1 MRGNNRVLWVVII
14 ADVLTALVAVMTNLA
29 TEVVPEEWRPHLWIA
44 WPVLGVLVV
53 GGIPV
58 AIKLHGNSGDGVRQ
72 PVSRD
77 RAAFS
82 RRAML
87 ARLRTV
93 WIEGVLDRSLYRRTL
108 IDLDLDERP
117 DLLKRS
123 WDIVVEHGAEAAR
136 QLDRDTALVDVVDR
150 HRGLLVLGAPGAGKT
165 TMLLTFLEDLL
176 DEARRDDVAPIPVV
190 FQLSSWPA
198 SGKPLAVWFVE
209 ELTGPL
215 YGVPKD
221 LAEDWIRND
230 RVLPLLDGL
239 DEVALSHRLACARAI
254 DDFHRAHQIL
264 PVIVSS
270 RIADYDALG
279 LRLSLDTALLIQ
291 PLTRPQTEDYLDRF
305 GEPLAGLREALRGEP
320 SLWELLRTPFLLS
333 VAVRAYHGLP
343 AGDIATEGTL
353 EQRQAELVRTFVDR
367 AFARRKSGPKVETP
381 DAVRMLA
388 YLARALGQELETYFF
403 LEAVGTNWLAT
414 SSRRLVVVA
423 TAVPTALLSGT
434 AIGLPMGLF
443 FGWPI
448 GLGFG
453 LVSGF
458 VVGAVALLDDAV
470 ELRYPWH
477 LTRRSQL
484 ADDLEDWAFF
494 GTLTAGIMGLIGGV
508 FGLVGGLVLGVVR
521 LLTGDDRFFGA
532 VFHGGLVGLAG
543 GVLLSFLVT
552 AGTTNPFAGKRNSLR
567 DRPSGSGM
575 GDAVWLC
582 TAYVLLAGV
591 PVAAV
596 LGFFYGVPGIVTGV
610 VVGLAIGYGYSGRGV
625 VAYWLARLLLAR
637 AGIVPAHLLR
647 FLDFAVDR
655 TLMLKVGGGYMFAH
669 RLLLEH
675 FAGLEPPG
683 VKESYVRDGLQA
695 VDLRPHVLLERAH
708 AEAQQET
715 GSIMRLLSYTGS
727 VLSAD
732 VWAPAALKIA
742 EVLESRVQPEVGQ
755 SAAETADL
763 RNAQVDG
770 VIAVYSMVVGSGHQE
785 LSAVAALRLGEW
797 VHRALT
803 SGSVQRRA
811 ELERPKQEA
820 IKALEAVVAS
830 ANAQV
835 VSDGA
840 TTLALLTSK

>member
-14 ADVLTALVAVMTNLA
+14 ANVLTAVVAVMTNLA
-29 TEVVPEEWRPHLWIA
+29 TEVVPESWRPHLWIA

-53 GGIPV
+53 GGIPL
-58 AIKLHGNSGDGVRQ
+58 AIKLYGGNGPQQ
-72 PVSRD
+72 PVTGE

-108 IDLDLDERP
+108 IDLDLAERP

-123 WDIVVEHGAEAAR
+123 WDVLVEHGTEAAR

-176 DEARRDDVAPIPVV
+176 DEASRDDVAPIPVV

-198 SGKPLAVWFVE
+198 SGKPLAEWFVQ

-215 YGVPKD
+215 YGVPED

-239 DEVALSHRLACARAI
+239 DEVALSHRLACARAV
-254 DDFHRAHQIL
+254 DDFHRGHQIL
-264 PVIVSS
+264 PLIVSS

-343 AGDIATEGTL
+343 AGDVATEGTL
-353 EQRQAELVRTFVDR
+353 EQRQAELITAFVDR
-367 AFARRKSGPKVETP
+367 AVTRRKTGPKIETP

-388 YLARALGQELETYFF
+388 YVARALGHQLETYYFI
-403 LEAVGTNWLAT
+403 ESVSTNWLAKW
-414 SSRRLVVVA
+414 SRRLVV
-423 TAVPTALLSGT
+423 AVTALPAALLAGGS
-434 AIGLPMGLF
+434 IGLPMGLF

-453 LVSGF
+453 VLGWG
-458 VVGAVALLDDAV
+458 VVGYGLLTVDEV
-470 ELRYPWH
+470 ELKYSRFR
-477 LTRRSQL
+477 TRRGQL
-484 ADDLEDWAFF
+484 ANELEDVQVL
-494 GTLTAGIMGLIGGV
+494 GPLMIGLLGV
-508 FGLVGGLVLGVVR
+508 ACGVLGLVGGVVLGVVR
-521 LLTGDDRFFGA
+521 LVMADQRFLGA
-532 VFHGGLVGLAG
+532 VFYGGLIGLVGGA
-543 GVLLSFLVT
+543 LSGFMV
-552 AGTTNPFAGKRNSLR
+552 AVAMVSEGTFSGDSNSLR
-567 DRPSGSGM
+567 DRPSGWGIR
-575 GDAVWLC
+575 DAVSMC
-582 TAYVLLAGV
+582 AVYALLAGV
-591 PVAAV
+591 PVAGV
-596 LGFFYGVPGIVTGV
+596 LGFFYGPIGLVTGV
-610 VVGLAIGYGYSGRGV
+610 VIGFGVGYGHSGRGV
-625 VAYWLARLLLAR
+625 VAYWLSRLLLAR
-637 AGIVPAHLLR
+637 AGVMPARLVR

-655 TLMLKVGGGYMFAH
+655 TLMLKVGGGYMFTH

-675 FAGLEPPG
+675 FAELEPPG
-683 VKESYVRDGLQA
+683 VRGGYVHGGLRA
-695 VDLRPHVLLERAH
+695 VDLRPHVLLERAY
-708 AEAQQET
+708 AEAQQEA
-715 GSIMRLLSYTGS
+715 GSITRLLSYTGS
-727 VLSAD
+727 VLPAD

-742 EVLESRVQPEVGQ
+742 EVLESRVQP
-755 SAAETADL
+755 AAERMTDQANSL
-763 RNAQVDG
+763 RIPQVLA
-770 VIAVYSMVVGSGHQE
+770 VIAVYSMLVGSEHEQ
-785 LSAVAALRLGEW
+785 LSAVAAVRLGEW
-797 VHRALT
+797 VKREMASDPRIHTVALV
-803 SGSVQRRA
+803 SA
-811 ELERPKQEA
+811 KLEA

-830 ANAQV
+830 GNGQV
-835 VSDGA
+835 TADAA
-840 TTLALLTSK
+840 TVLADLKEL